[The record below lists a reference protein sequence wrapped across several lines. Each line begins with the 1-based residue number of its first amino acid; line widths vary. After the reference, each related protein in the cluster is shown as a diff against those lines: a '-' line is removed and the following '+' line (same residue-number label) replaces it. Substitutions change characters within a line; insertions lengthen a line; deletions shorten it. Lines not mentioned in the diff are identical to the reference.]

1 MKQEVRVVLGKSVRR
16 QFPPRVCAGEG
27 SARFTHTQGTSRAL
41 PTDCCTSRR
50 VVYCRAHV
58 KNPCLGIYRLARLG
72 SALLLSP
79 EALLLVGEITGAKEE
94 NMILAWCTASVV
106 VSSSVGR
113 LCNFSHALWDCVY
126 SD

>member
-1 MKQEVRVVLGKSVRR
+1 M
-16 QFPPRVCAGEG
+16 
-27 SARFTHTQGTSRAL
+27 
-41 PTDCCTSRR
+41 
-50 VVYCRAHV
+50 
-58 KNPCLGIYRLARLG
+58 KNPCLGIYRRLARLG